1 MLDRLFLM
9 LLCACALLASE
20 VRAQSRKDLEEKR
33 AQLDRQLRT
42 TNTLLEQ
49 ARKEQKSTQQ
59 QVALLNARIT
69 QRQELISTVSSE
81 VRRAEERISENEA
94 VLASLQGDL
103 ERLKEDYA
111 RMVRSAYQ
119 NRNAYDRLS
128 YLFAAESFA
137 QAFKRSRYL
146 AQLAEYRQRQAVL
159 IAQTQESIANK
170 LDELKGVHQEK
181 ARLLDEQEAE
191 KQRLVEDRSGQQS
204 TLDGLKKEEARLR
217 ETARKQEKQKR
228 EIDSA
233 FRRAIENELKAQ
245 QRSGTGAKGAGL
257 TLTPEARE
265 LGADLE
271 KNKGKLPWPVERGVI
286 TSSFGKQAHPV
297 LKGITIENN
306 GVDITTEKNATVR
319 AVFRGEV
326 SNVIVIPGAGKAV
339 IVSHGAYRTVYSNLR
354 DVSVSKGQKVDTK
367 QAIGT
372 VMTTDNGNVTHLEVW
387 KITSEGMT
395 KADPALWLYKN

>member
-1 MLDRLFLM
+1 M

-42 TNTLLEQ
+42 TNNLLEQ
-49 ARKEQKSTQQ
+49 ARKEQKNTQQ

-146 AQLAEYRQRQAVL
+146 AQLAEYRQRQAAL
-159 IAQTQESIANK
+159 IGETQESIANK
-170 LDELKGVHQEK
+170 LEELKGVHQEK

-204 TLDGLKKEEARLR
+204 TLDGLKQEETRLR

-233 FRRAIENELKAQ
+233 IRRAIENELKAQ
-245 QRSGTGAKGAGL
+245 QRSGAGGKGTGL

-319 AVFRGEV
+319 AIFRGEV
-326 SNVIVIPGAGKAV
+326 SSVIVIPGAGKAV

>member
-1 MLDRLFLM
+1 MPVLG
-9 LLCACALLASE
+9 
-20 VRAQSRKDLEEKR
+20 QTRKDLEEKR

-42 TNTLLEQ
+42 TNNLLEQ
-49 ARKEQKSTQQ
+49 ARKEQKNTQQ
-59 QVALLNARIT
+59 QVALLNARIM

-81 VRRAEERISENEA
+81 VYKAEQRIRENEA
-94 VLASLQGDL
+94 VLASLQEDL
-103 ERLKEDYA
+103 AHLKEGYA
-111 RMVRSAYQ
+111 RMVRFAYQ

-146 AQLAEYRQRQAVL
+146 AQIAEYRQRQAAL
-159 IAQTQESIANK
+159 IAETQESIGSK
-170 LDELKGVHQEK
+170 LEELKGVRQEK
-181 ARLLDEQEAE
+181 ARLLSDQETE
-191 KQRLVEDRSGQQS
+191 KRKLVEDRTGQQS
-204 TLDGLKKEEARLR
+204 TLAGLKKEEARLR

-228 EIDSA
+228 EIDNA
-233 FRRAIENELKAQ
+233 IRRAIESELKAQ
-245 QRSGTGAKGAGL
+245 QRSGGSTKGAGL

-319 AVFRGEV
+319 AIFRGEV
-326 SNVIVIPGAGKAV
+326 SSVIVIPGAGKAV

-354 DVSVSKGQKVDTK
+354 DVSVTKGQKVDTK

>member
-1 MLDRLFLM
+1 MLDRLILM
-9 LLCACALLASE
+9 LLCTCALLASE

-146 AQLAEYRQRQAVL
+146 AQLAEYRQRQAAL

-233 FRRAIENELKAQ
+233 IRRAIENELKAQ
-245 QRSGTGAKGAGL
+245 QRSGTGVKGAGL

-326 SNVIVIPGAGKAV
+326 SSVIVIPGAGKAV